1 MQLTNEK
8 QVAAILESEAV
19 LYAGKLHLNLGRCIV
34 QVSSNSQRV
43 LNLLQDYFSHIVVES
58 NDCSCE
64 MTIQILESS
73 HVDLPLDFYDWK
85 RELGKA
91 GRKDSVCDIENARVI
106 KKVRT
111 GMVFLQS
118 ENYRIAK
125 GPCLKNLNQVINF
138 INNQYMTWLQQH
150 HWLNCHAAAL
160 VKDACAYAVAGFSG
174 GGKSTLML
182 HMMENDDAKFLS
194 NDRLFIQ
201 PEGQYLQAVGI
212 AKMPRINPGTI
223 IHNPR
228 LTHMIPKPEQAQL
241 LAMPAQALWDLEQ
254 KYDVDINAH
263 YGEGRI
269 TSEAP
274 LKSFLVLNW
283 QRNASKALQ
292 LKKVNLRQRTDL
304 LSAIMK
310 SPGPFYQYADGQ
322 FSSDSYQFNQE
333 AYLKALEMIDV
344 FEATGQVD
352 FPTLAEHYL
361 IQKEI

>member
-1 MQLTNEK
+1 MQLTNAK
-8 QVAAILESEAV
+8 QIAVILESEAV
-19 LYAGKLHLNLGRCIV
+19 LYVGKLHLNLGRCIV
-34 QVSSNSQRV
+34 QISSNSQAV
-43 LNLLQDYFSHIVVES
+43 LNLLHDYFSHIVVETNQDS
-58 NDCSCE
+58 YE
-64 MTIQILESS
+64 VTIQIIESNN
-73 HVDLPLDFYDWK
+73 VDLPLDFHDWK
-85 RELGKA
+85 REAGKV
-91 GRKDSVCDIENARVI
+91 GRKDSIYDIEDARVI

-111 GMVFLQS
+111 GMIFLQS
-118 ENYRIAK
+118 EHYRITK
-125 GPCLKNLNQVINF
+125 GACLKNLNQVINF
-138 INNQYMTWLQQH
+138 INNQYMTWLQQR
-150 HWLNCHAAAL
+150 HWLNCHAAAV
-160 VKDACAYAVAGFSG
+160 VKDGYAYAVAGFSG

-182 HMMENDDAKFLS
+182 QMMENNDAKFLS

-201 PEGQYLQAVGI
+201 QEGQHLQAAGI

-254 KYDVDINAH
+254 KYDVDINTH
-263 YGEGRI
+263 YGQGRI

-292 LKKVNLRQRTDL
+292 LKKVNLRQRPEL
-304 LSAIMK
+304 LNAIMK
-310 SPGPFYQYADGQ
+310 SPGPFYQYPDGH

-333 AYLKALEMIDV
+333 TYIKALEMIDV